1 MSEKKPGRVVFAC
14 GASIE
19 ANDVSNKDVG
29 ERLVVGTHPHK
40 GHSRPM
46 LNGEEQHCC
55 FRCPSTIKL
64 SGRKFNR
71 VVTFEDGTRG
81 MVMTCKITGVIA
93 NDKLRD
99 GATERRPSSP
109 ET

>member
-1 MSEKKPGRVVFAC
+1 MIMSEKIPGRVVFAC
-14 GASIE
+14 GATIE
-19 ANDVSNKDVG
+19 ADDVSGYSGG

-40 GHSRPM
+40 GHSMPI

-71 VVTFEDGTRG
+71 VVTFADGTRG
-81 MVMTCKITGVIA
+81 MVMTCKITGTIA
-93 NDKLRD
+93 NTAAK
-99 GATERRPSSP
+99 G
-109 ET
+109 